1 MTLFTIKFT
10 IKFLI
15 HLKYVNFV
23 IIEFQI
29 YLNTKKEILKYLT
42 ENKSAFKKEFGLIK
56 IGLFGS
62 YAKDQNNNLSD
73 IDLIVEFEP
82 DTEMLFEKKKILKA
96 ILRKRFSVEVDLCRE
111 KYIKKYYRK
120 QILKSA
126 IYV

>member
-1 MTLFTIKFT
+1 M
-10 IKFLI
+10 
-15 HLKYVNFV
+15 N
-23 IIEFQI
+23 
-29 YLNTKKEILKYLT
+29 NKKEILKYIT

-82 DTEMLFEKKKILKA
+82 DTEMLFEKKKTLKA
-96 ILRKRFSVEVDLCRE
+96 IFQKRFSVEVDLCRE

-120 QILKSA
+120 KILKSA

>member
-1 MTLFTIKFT
+1 
-10 IKFLI
+10 
-15 HLKYVNFV
+15 
-23 IIEFQI
+23 
-29 YLNTKKEILKYLT
+29 LNTKKEILKYLT

>member
-1 MTLFTIKFT
+1 MI
-10 IKFLI
+10 
-15 HLKYVNFV
+15 
-23 IIEFQI
+23 
-29 YLNTKKEILKYLT
+29 
-42 ENKSAFKKEFGLIK
+42 
-56 IGLFGS
+56 GS
-62 YAKDQNNNLSD
+62 YAKNQNNNLSD

-126 IYV
+126 IYVWKRFNCFAEYIDSANKIRNYIKGIKSADEFFEDEKSFDAVMIKLRWIFCNMWISF

>member
-1 MTLFTIKFT
+1 M
-10 IKFLI
+10 
-15 HLKYVNFV
+15 N
-23 IIEFQI
+23 
-29 YLNTKKEILKYLT
+29 NKKEILKYLT

-82 DTEMLFEKKKILKA
+82 DTEILFEKKKILKTL
-96 ILRKRFSVEVDLCRE
+96 LRKRFSVEVDLCRE

>member
-1 MTLFTIKFT
+1 M
-10 IKFLI
+10 
-15 HLKYVNFV
+15 N
-23 IIEFQI
+23 
-29 YLNTKKEILKYLT
+29 NKKEILKYIT

-82 DTEMLFEKKKILKA
+82 DTEMLFEKKKTLKA
-96 ILRKRFSVEVDLCRE
+96 IFQKRFSVEVDLCRE

>member
-1 MTLFTIKFT
+1 M
-10 IKFLI
+10 
-15 HLKYVNFV
+15 N
-23 IIEFQI
+23 
-29 YLNTKKEILKYLT
+29 KKAEILNYLA
-42 ENKSAFKKEFGLIK
+42 ENKIAFKKEFGLIK
-56 IGLFGS
+56 IGLIGS
-62 YAKDQNNNLSD
+62 YAKNQNN